1 MAFGEFPLHE
11 GTALAA
17 CPRAVATSH
26 PVWGRVSPS
35 LYTLGCQGSSDPSS
49 VLSWSVVVRGPH
61 CLMPRGCMPR
71 SEPGVQ
77 PAPEHPCPAVPYQ
90 PGAAHVVTA
99 PLAASL
105 CSGSIALGSRAG
117 GSVGS
122 GPSGVQRDL
131 STPAVSL
138 CPCSAVCQHD
148 PPGTLP
154 HGLPHQRQ
162 LRGWHPPTCLHPLG
176 EHRGHGADQP
186 HHGGIVLRST
196 PAADVSFRAIS
207 HPSASR
213 QHPPAPWTSS
223 TRALASLGSI
233 CLLCR
238 WPHPLV
244 WYRRRRGA
252 SSSSHTW
259 FCIGPHPP

>member
-1 MAFGEFPLHE
+1 MFSL
-11 GTALAA
+11 
-17 CPRAVATSH
+17 PRAAL
-26 PVWGRVSPS
+26 PCCPS
-35 LYTLGCQGSSDPSS
+35 
-49 VLSWSVVVRGPH
+49 
-61 CLMPRGCMPR
+61 
-71 SEPGVQ
+71 
-77 PAPEHPCPAVPYQ
+77 

-105 CSGSIALGSRAG
+105 CPGSVASGSRAG

-122 GPSGVQRDL
+122 GFQRDL

-138 CPCSAVCQHD
+138 CPCSAICQHD

-162 LRGWHPPTCLHPLG
+162 LRGWHPPAGLHPLG

-186 HHGGIVLRST
+186 HHGGFVLRST

-223 TRALASLGSI
+223 TRALASSGSI

-238 WPHPLV
+238 WPHPLSGTGEGEGLRPAV
-244 WYRRRRGA
+244 THGSA
-252 SSSSHTW
+252 LVLTLPS
-259 FCIGPHPP
+259 IGLAPAWEGGWQGDRARMG